1 MITWTE
7 QKPDFVRRPLD
18 ELVGGLPFTKA
29 CAIVLAGRMPRVLV
43 RPSAMH
49 GIFTH
54 LKERHIE
61 MGGLLLGT
69 VYEGL
74 SGPDDFI
81 IEIANFVR
89 SIDFGGTS
97 VSPRMDSEVWERA
110 RKLAEGRTVVGCI
123 TAIPISV
130 SSSVARI
137 EERNALFS
145 INRTV

>member
-1 MITWTE
+1 MI
-7 QKPDFVRRPLD
+7 RR
-18 ELVGGLPFTKA
+18 
-29 CAIVLAGRMPRVLV
+29 
-43 RPSAMH
+43 
-49 GIFTH
+49 
-54 LKERHIE
+54 LKERPIE